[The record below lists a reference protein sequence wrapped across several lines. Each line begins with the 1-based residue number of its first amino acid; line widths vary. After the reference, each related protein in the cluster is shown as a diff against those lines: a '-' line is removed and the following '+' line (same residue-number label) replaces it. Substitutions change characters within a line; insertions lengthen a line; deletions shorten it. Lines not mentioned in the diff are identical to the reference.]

1 MALSHLL
8 PRRQS
13 FPRWEPQASK
23 LLEVSVAAW
32 MLLFKSWW
40 RGSLE
45 KNLKNKYSDSS
56 LLFRLSS
63 RKSQPR
69 APETKGNIQHWAG
82 SAPVRS
88 PDCQW
93 GGGEG
98 GSRLQNPEQGLA
110 LKGQCVLVLPPR
122 REGVGGWITRD
133 DVFWEQAL
141 SHIAAQSSHWLTAA
155 VQGLQL
161 EAEPEVGFLGRPA
174 ALVSQG
180 HRGAL
185 ESKLDRN
192 IQIFCRQFIV
202 RDAPQAV
209 ESVRPVSNP
218 QTCHLFSD
226 SFPPWHLHLSL
237 SMKEE
242 RQTS

>member
-8 PRRQS
+8 PGRQS

-122 REGVGGWITRD
+122 REGGGRMNNLGRCLLRADT
-133 DVFWEQAL
+133 VSYSSPEQPLANC
-141 SHIAAQSSHWLTAA
+141 SSAGAA
-155 VQGLQL
+155 VRSRAWSG
-161 EAEPEVGFLGRPA
+161 
-174 ALVSQG
+174 VSRASCSPG
-180 HRGAL
+180 
-185 ESKLDRN
+185 
-192 IQIFCRQFIV
+192 
-202 RDAPQAV
+202 
-209 ESVRPVSNP
+209 
-218 QTCHLFSD
+218 
-226 SFPPWHLHLSL
+226 
-237 SMKEE
+237 
-242 RQTS
+242 